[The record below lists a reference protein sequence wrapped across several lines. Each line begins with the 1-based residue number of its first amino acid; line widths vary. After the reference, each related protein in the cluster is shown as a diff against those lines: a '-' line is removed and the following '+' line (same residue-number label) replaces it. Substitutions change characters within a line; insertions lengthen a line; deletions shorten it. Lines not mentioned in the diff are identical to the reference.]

1 MIAATNR
8 DLAAEVR
15 AGRFREDLL
24 YRLNVLPVH
33 LPPLRDRREDIIVLA
48 DRFLAAAA
56 RRDGRPVP
64 SLATDAQHAL
74 GSYHWPGNVR
84 ELKNICERA
93 AVLCRSSEVPGRV
106 VAPWL
111 GGSNGGAEVAV
122 EIEIPA
128 AVGSESSSLP
138 TWVCDGQG
146 KTLEVLERETI
157 LATLEAC
164 GGHRQNTARAL
175 RIGVR
180 TLGLKLRKWK
190 DEGLIAQ
197 DR

>member
-1 MIAATNR
+1 M
-8 DLAAEVR
+8 
-15 AGRFREDLL
+15 
-24 YRLNVLPVH
+24 
-33 LPPLRDRREDIIVLA
+33 
-48 DRFLAAAA
+48 
-56 RRDGRPVP
+56 
-64 SLATDAQHAL
+64 
-74 GSYHWPGNVR
+74 
-84 ELKNICERA
+84 
-93 AVLCRSSEVPGRV
+93 
-106 VAPWL
+106 
-111 GGSNGGAEVAV
+111 AV